1 MDLSLRFI
9 SNCKWLLHGGSITM
23 IIPRKHTN
31 ILITYTIHIA
41 HAQIHISPKITP
53 LNTNKQTTKQKIK
66 QINPERKKSANG

>member
-1 MDLSLRFI
+1 
-9 SNCKWLLHGGSITM
+9 M